1 MLRRLKKLFQRAKA
15 LCVKGEAIGFI
26 VSAVLLSL
34 SFPSFGLEYLA
45 WCAFLPFFLALK
57 NTTTPKAFFLSYASG
72 IVFWLSTIY
81 WVAHVTAAGMLIL
94 VSYLAL
100 YFALFGLCVSFAL
113 RRGGIFCL
121 FYIPGLWVILEYARS
136 HLFSGFPWALLAYS
150 QYKHILL
157 IQCADVAGA
166 WGISFIVML
175 VNAALYLLFE
185 NRLAAWGKLKLVLA
199 VFLLLSAVG
208 VYGVKKVM
216 AHRSPAHTPSQSIVV
231 ALIQGN
237 IPQELKWDARSETF
251 ILNKYF
257 RITDEAAK
265 EKPDLLIWPEAAVP
279 FILGEEPGYLEYLKE
294 YMQELK
300 LPLLLGAVTSRNG
313 AYYNSA
319 LLMQPDGSV
328 RYQYDKLHLVPF
340 GEYVPLRRVFPFLN
354 TIVPIGDFHSG
365 REYTVFEL
373 FLEKKAAPI
382 AFSVL
387 ICFEDLF
394 PQLSREFVR
403 RGAQFLVNITND
415 GWFQKTQAPYQHL
428 QASVFRAVENH
439 VYVLRAANTGI
450 TAFINPCGEVFSLV
464 RDAGGELTFIDGFDQ
479 KAFTP
484 GVNSGTFYTRHGDV
498 LILICAGLVLLGT
511 FKYFGKRGI

>member
-1 MLRRLKKLFQRAKA
+1 MLRQLKKLFQRTKV
-15 LCVKGEAIGFI
+15 LSSKGGVTGFI

-34 SFPSFGLEYLA
+34 SFPAHDLEYLA

-57 NTTTPKAFFLSYASG
+57 NTTKPKAFFFSYASG

-100 YFALFGLCVSFAL
+100 YFALFGLCVSFIL

-121 FYIPGLWVILEYARS
+121 FYIPGLWVILEYVRS

-150 QYKHILL
+150 QYKHIFL
-157 IQCADVAGA
+157 IQCADIAGA
-166 WGISFIVML
+166 WGVSFIVML
-175 VNAALYLLFE
+175 VNVSLYVLLE
-185 NRLAAWGKLKLVLA
+185 NQLTAWKKLKLVFALC
-199 VFLLLSAVG
+199 VLLSAVG
-208 VYGVKKVM
+208 VYGFKKVTT
-216 AHRSPAHTPSQSIVV
+216 HRNPAHTTGQNIAV

-237 IPQELKWDARSETF
+237 IPQELKWDTRSETF
-251 ILNKYF
+251 ILHKYF

-279 FILGEEPGYLEYLKE
+279 FILGEEPGYLEYLKGYVE
-294 YMQELK
+294 KLK
-300 LPLLLGAVTSRNG
+300 LPLLLGAVTFRNG

-340 GEYVPLRRVFPFLN
+340 GEYVPLRRIFPFLN

-365 REYTVFEL
+365 SEYTVFGL
-373 FLEKKAAPI
+373 SLGNGKAPI

-394 PQLSREFVR
+394 PHLSREFVQH
-403 RGAQFLVNITND
+403 GAQFLVNITND

-450 TAFINPCGEVFSLV
+450 TAFINPCGEVFSFV
-464 RDAGGELTFIDGFDQ
+464 RDAGGEPTFIDGFDQ
-479 KAFTP
+479 KAFAP
-484 GVNSGTFYTRHGDV
+484 GAHSGTFYTRHGDF
-498 LILICAGLVLLGT
+498 LIVICVGLVLLGA
-511 FKYFGKRGI
+511 FKYFGKRRR